1 MKRTLL
7 LCLAGALTAAAQPG
21 GMGWAREMRGAG
33 WFGVGASAPINPIAR
48 SLDSAGWNIAGGV
61 GVTGEYVGIMLD
73 ATYNE
78 FGINRRTLF
87 RTGAD
92 DGHQR
97 FWGFTVDPVFHVNQR
112 GPVDFYITGGGGIYG
127 AQTTLTQRF
136 YSGNYRHD
144 DYYFRNTVYKPGV
157 DGGVGFA
164 YSIGG
169 SRVRVFAEARYHY
182 VFIGGGTDASFV
194 PVTLGVSF

>member
-7 LCLAGALTAAAQPG
+7 LCFAGALSLAAQPR
-21 GMGWAREMRGAG
+21 WANEVRGAG
-33 WFGVGASAPINPIAR
+33 WFGAGPSVALNPIAR
-48 SLDSAGWNIAGGV
+48 NLNDVGWNIAGGAGITGRYF
-61 GVTGEYVGIMLD
+61 GVMLD

-78 FGINRRTLF
+78 FGIGRRTLF
-87 RTGAD
+87 QNGAD

-97 FWGFTVDPVFHVNQR
+97 FWGFTLDPVFHVNQR

-127 AQTTLTQRF
+127 AQTSLNQRF
-136 YSGNYRHD
+136 YSGNFYRN
-144 DYYFRNTVYKPGV
+144 DYYFRSTTYKPGV

-169 SRVRVFAEARYHY
+169 SRIKVFAEARFHH
-182 VFIGGGTDASFV
+182 VFTSGTESSFI

>member
-1 MKRTLL
+1 
-7 LCLAGALTAAAQPG
+7 
-21 GMGWAREMRGAG
+21 MGWASETRATG
-33 WFGVGASAPINPIAR
+33 WFGAGPSAAINPLAR
-48 SLDSAGWNIAGGV
+48 ITDNAGWNIAGGV
-61 GVTGEYVGIMLD
+61 GVTGKYLGIMLD

-78 FGINRRTLF
+78 FGLNRRNLYTV
-87 RTGAD
+87 GAD

-97 FWGFTVDPVFHVNQR
+97 FWGFTLDPVFHVNQR

-127 AQTTLTQRF
+127 DQTTLDQRF
-136 YSGNYRHD
+136 YSGSGNFYGNN
-144 DYYFRNTVYKPGV
+144 YYFRNTIYKPGV

-169 SRVRVFAEARYHY
+169 SRIKVFAEARFHH
-182 VFIGGGTDASFV
+182 VFTGGSGASFI